1 LKEELQIMSVTPQV
15 VVFGGPRQVSVEAEE
30 QNAPGDKEVLLRT
43 LYSGISAGTELTA
56 YRGTNPYMHKRW
68 DGEQRL
74 FAPTDSPDLHYPLRG
89 WGYEEVGEVLE
100 VGRHVQGV
108 RAGDVVYG
116 SWGHRTHRI
125 VDGEYARQRMLPDN
139 APPIVGIFSH
149 IGAIALNGV
158 HDARIRIGET
168 VAVFGLGVPGQIVAQ
183 LCKGSGARVIGV
195 DLFATRLEKAQ
206 ALGAVD
212 VALNAGD
219 GEVAERIRALT
230 EGRGADVVLEVSGVT
245 RALNEAIRAAAY
257 SARVVTL
264 GFFQGEARHLYLG
277 EEFHH
282 NRINLVCSQI
292 SGVAPELTYRW
303 NRLRLAQTAMALAAE
318 GRLDLEPLISHTFS
332 YWEAAHAFR
341 LLDEQPQEALQ
352 VVLDFMACAGAELE

>member
-1 LKEELQIMSVTPQV
+1 MPVTSQV
-15 VVFGGPRQVSVEAEE
+15 VVFSGPRQVSLQAEE
-30 QNAPGDKEVLLRT
+30 QRGPGDGEVLLRT

-56 YRGTNPYMHKRW
+56 FRGTNPYMHKQW

-74 FAPTDSPDLHYPLRG
+74 FVPTDSPDLRYPVRG

-100 VGRHVQGV
+100 VGPDVQGV
-108 RAGDVVYG
+108 RAGNVVYG
-116 SWGHRTHRI
+116 TWGHRSHHI
-125 VDGEYARQRMLPDN
+125 VDAAYARQRLLPEN
-139 APPIVGIFSH
+139 APPIIGIFSQ

-168 VAVFGLGVPGQIVAQ
+168 IAVFGLGVPGQIVAQ
-183 LCKGSGARVIGV
+183 LARESGATIIGV
-195 DLFATRLEKAQ
+195 DLFAARLEKAQ

-219 GEVAERIRALT
+219 GEIAERIRALT
-230 EGRGADVVLEVSGVT
+230 EGRGADVVLEVSGASG
-245 RALNEAIRAAAY
+245 ALHEAIRSAAY

-264 GFFQGEARHLYLG
+264 GFFQGEARNLYLG

-303 NRLRLAQTAMALAAE
+303 NRLRLAQTAMALATQ
-318 GRLDLEPLISHTFS
+318 GRLNLEPLISHTFS
-332 YWEAAHAFR
+332 YREAAKAFR
-341 LLDEQPQEALQ
+341 LLDEQPHEALQ
-352 VVLDFMACAGAELE
+352 VVLDFTNGDEAEAA